1 MMTTDLL
8 QDLAA
13 QNGGFIPDALELSD
27 TDKERVSFNV
37 MTNDDNEAIEYL
49 QENSEL
55 SALYDM
61 APEDAVRELKNAIW
75 AAIESSVRDQIDEYN
90 ADRELFS
97 E

>member
-1 MMTTDLL
+1 MTPDML
-8 QDLAA
+8 QDLSAIYE
-13 QNGGFIPDALELSD
+13 GFIPDALELSD
-27 TDKERVSFNV
+27 TDKDRIAYNV

-55 SALYDM
+55 AVLYKM

-75 AAIESSVRDQIDEYN
+75 AAIESSVREQIDTYN
-90 ADRELFS
+90 VEREQRD